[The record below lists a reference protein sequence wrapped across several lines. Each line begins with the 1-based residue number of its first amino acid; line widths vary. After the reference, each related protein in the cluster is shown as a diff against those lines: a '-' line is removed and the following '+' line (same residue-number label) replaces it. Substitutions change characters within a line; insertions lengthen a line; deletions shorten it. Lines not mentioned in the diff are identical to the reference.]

1 MKCDKL
7 SNRCVEVEGLN
18 ELNEMLLIEK
28 DKSLKYLEHQNM
40 QFEDQL
46 DIYIDQ
52 IRMLEKKIEYK
63 YEGTNGR

>member
-1 MKCDKL
+1 
-7 SNRCVEVEGLN
+7 VEVEGLN

-46 DIYIDQ
+46 DVYIDQ